1 MKTVVEAKA
10 LVKKYGDSFAVNSID
25 LNIEEG
31 EIFGL
36 LGPNGAGKSS
46 LMKMMYGSL
55 EPSSGELYVLGL
67 NAKKNRRDIKAR
79 VGVLPQEDSLDT
91 DFTAYENLIWFS
103 RYHLM
108 NSDEAE
114 IRADEL
120 LRSMHLDQ
128 FRDYA
133 IQNMSGG
140 YKRRLALARALVNS
154 PDLLFLDEPTTGLD
168 PEARIWIWDYLT
180 TLRKEKN
187 ASIVLTT
194 HYMEEAEKLC
204 SRVAII
210 SNGKIIS
217 IGSPAK
223 LIEKNIGNEVI
234 ELEVSSG
241 DLAYYSGRLREMN
254 FKFQV
259 VGKSLNVHL
268 SAEQKN
274 QDVLSLVHS
283 KQISIRRP
291 NLSDVYLKLTGKNL
305 EEGF

>member
-268 SAEQKN
+268 SGEQKN